1 MKGSDALMEMLRAE
15 GVKYIF
21 GNPGTS
27 EAAIMDSLENY
38 PEFEYILAVQES
50 VAIGMADTYA
60 RATGKPA
67 FVSLHIDN
75 GLSNS
80 FALLIDSYNTGTPM
94 VVTAGNKDV
103 RKLAEGR
110 SDPRGDGAAVH
121 EVERRNHTS
130 LSSTRQLSA
139 GRSTKRR
146 APRPALSSCRF
157 RLILWTT
164 MRM

>member
-60 RATGKPA
+60 RATGTPA
-67 FVSLHIDN
+67 FVSPSYRQRPFELFRPADR
-75 GLSNS
+75 
-80 FALLIDSYNTGTPM
+80 LLQHRHAS
-94 VVTAGNKDV
+94 
-103 RKLAEGR
+103 
-110 SDPRGDGAAVH
+110 RGDG
-121 EVERRNHTS
+121 R
-130 LSSTRQLSA
+130 
-139 GRSTKRR
+139 
-146 APRPALSSCRF
+146 
-157 RLILWTT
+157 
-164 MRM
+164 